1 MSERTILAVD
11 TLGDR
16 FVARIVRA
24 PFPVDDQGI
33 ALLDLDPDALPDLQT
48 DAAVLARGKMVR
60 DALRQ
65 NQGISGALDQLSK
78 ALPNQVRPLFVML
91 RPSDAERIN
100 WEMLCDGQDAFF
112 ALDER
117 WPIAR
122 IIDPINAPPRL
133 PCELTT
139 PVRVM
144 AVISALGIRDQRK
157 EWEQLRDA
165 VNYARGQG
173 LKVKLKAL
181 IGDSA
186 LFKAIEQEIAQAKA
200 AGAPGADDTEV
211 GAIETT
217 PTRLTQRIREWGP
230 NILHA
235 FCHGRADAGGQALE
249 FATANDHLQFAAKD
263 PDTTAGSVV
272 VSAQSLVTLGAS
284 LTNPWLMVLNCCSSG
299 KAGVGLQSMANQIV
313 SRGFPAVVAMM
324 EPVAA
329 NDAYEFTRAF
339 YPRVFDLLKT
349 ASDALAHSASAPLEW
364 TPAMHQVRCAIA
376 ELDGREAENSPEWS
390 LPVLYLRGLDE
401 QVFVRPTG
409 LSAKQAEEYRVR
421 VETVA
426 AWLRTA
432 GQQLTE
438 AQRIEAMQAALASVP
453 PAFWP
458 SPDGSLNRVDGPP

>member
-24 PFPVDDQGI
+24 PFPVDDQGM
-33 ALLDLDPDALPDLQT
+33 ALLDLNPDDLPDLQT

-65 NQGISGALDQLSK
+65 NQGISGVLDELSR
-78 ALPNQVRPLFVML
+78 ALPHQMRPLFVML

-100 WEMLCDGQDAFF
+100 WEMLCDGDDAFI

-139 PVRVM
+139 PVRLM

-157 EWEQLRDA
+157 EWELLRDA
-165 VNYARGQG
+165 VAYARGNG
-173 LKVKLKAL
+173 LKVKLKVLA
-181 IGDSA
+181 GDSK
-186 LFKAIEQEIAQAKA
+186 LFQTIEQEIAQAKA
-200 AGAPGADDTEV
+200 GNAPGADDTEV
-211 GAIETT
+211 GPIETT
-217 PTRLTQRIREWGP
+217 PSRLTQRIREWGP
-230 NILHA
+230 NILHV

-249 FATANDHLQFAAKD
+249 FATANDHLQFAAHD
-263 PDTTAGSVV
+263 PATTVGSVV
-272 VSAQSLVTLGAS
+272 VSAQHLVTLGAS
-284 LTNPWLMVLNCCSSG
+284 MVNPWLMVLNCCSSG
-299 KAGVGLQSMANQIV
+299 QAGVGLHSMANQIV

-339 YPRVFDLLKT
+339 YPRAFDLLKK
-349 ASDALAHSASAPLEW
+349 ASDELANKTSASLEW
-364 TPAMHQVRCAIA
+364 TPAMYQARCAIS

-401 QVFVRPTG
+401 QLFLRPMGHTPQQ
-409 LSAKQAEEYRVR
+409 SEEYRVR

-438 AQRIEAMQAALASVP
+438 AQRIEAMEAALGSVP
-453 PAFWP
+453 RAFWP
-458 SPDGSLNRVDGPP
+458 SPDGSLNRVAGQP